1 LSSKSYFSSPRPR
14 ILAHR
19 GLAVAAPENTL
30 LAFRAASDL
39 GITMIETDVH
49 ASSDGEA
56 IVSHDDVLDRVAG
69 RPGRVSDFTL
79 AELEAIDLGQ
89 GQGFCSLAAAL
100 AAFPETRFNIDI
112 KSMDAAAPTVAAV
125 LAADAADRVL
135 LTSFS
140 EARRR
145 AAVRALPGVA
155 TSASGLVFAVALVL
169 AKLGATPLL
178 RWVLDDIDAVQVP
191 VRAMGL
197 TVASS
202 RMIRLLQRAGVEVH
216 FWTINDPEEMH
227 RLLDLGAD
235 AIVTDRSDLGLR
247 TLSERITKL

>member
-1 LSSKSYFSSPRPR
+1 MTKLYFSSPRPR

-30 LAFRAASDL
+30 LAFRAAQDI

-49 ASSDGEA
+49 ASSDGIA

-69 RPGRVSDFTL
+69 RSGRVRDFTL
-79 AELEAIDLGQ
+79 AQLEAIDLGQ
-89 GQGFCSLAAAL
+89 GQGFCSLEAAL

-112 KSMDAAAPTVAAV
+112 KSMDAAAPTVTAVQAAGAV
-125 LAADAADRVL
+125 DRVL

-140 EARRR
+140 ERRRR
-145 AAVRALPGVA
+145 AVVRALPGVA
-155 TSASGLVFAVALVL
+155 TSASGPVFAVALVL
-169 AKLGATPLL
+169 AKLGVSPLL
-178 RWVLDDIDAVQVP
+178 RRVLRDIDAVQVP

-197 TVASS
+197 TVAST
-202 RMIRLLQRAGVEVH
+202 RMIRRLQEAGVEVH
-216 FWTINDPEEMH
+216 FWTINDPVEMR

-235 AIVTDRSDLGLR
+235 GIVTDRSDRGLR
-247 TLSERITKL
+247 TVSERSTKL